1 MSAGT
6 NAYGANCGFNQSGG
20 AHFIIMTSLTNTS
33 INSITTAATGS
44 GGAVAA
50 PVLALVAATD
60 ASVGLTAADVVAGK
74 LLKDMGTS
82 VVSSGRV
89 FRKFAAVGTG
99 TAAKYASSFG
109 VNGSAAVAP
118 NAGYGT
124 FYLEVGREGAGSAT
138 PAPILRYF

>member
-74 LLKDMGTS
+74 LLKDMGKS

-89 FRKFAAVGTG
+89 FRKFESVGTG
-99 TAAKYASSFG
+99 AVKFNSTFG
-109 VNGSAAVAP
+109 VNGAVPSAL
-118 NAGYGT
+118 NTGYGT
-124 FYLEVGREGAGSAT
+124 FYLEVGREGAGPAT